1 MIQNVSRNEQTPAT
15 AATERSTSIE
25 KNKHKTSITPFEKV
39 LAGASEKASNP
50 MPDTFGTSPD
60 GVVVKTARQAQNEA
74 AASSGNAE
82 LDSIFKRASQ
92 KYGVP
97 YVFLIAVAKAESNF
111 RVNATSKS
119 GAQGIMQLMPA
130 TAKSLGVADA
140 YDPEQNIMAGA
151 KYLASHLKEFHGDM
165 DLAAAAYNA
174 GGAAVKKYGGVPPY
188 RETQNYVK
196 TIQKYMKQG
205 VTVPERTVK
214 TSTTGAS
221 DKISQNQ
228 KTTGVDNSV
237 AATEEDFNNSTVVVG
252 TGEHAVTMTYG
263 AYLRYLE
270 LGSTGVG

>member
-1 MIQNVSRNEQTPAT
+1 MIQNIRQYEQTSAS
-15 AATERSTSIE
+15 AATRRSTSIE
-25 KNKHKTSITPFEKV
+25 KSKHKTSITPFEKV
-39 LAGASEKASNP
+39 LAGASEKVSNP
-50 MPDTFGTSPD
+50 ASGTSPD

-74 AASSGNAE
+74 AVSSGNAE

-97 YVFLIAVAKAESNF
+97 YAFLIAVAKAESNF

-130 TAKSLGVADA
+130 TAKSLGVTDA

-188 RETQNYVK
+188 QETQNYVK

-214 TSTTGAS
+214 TSTTGVS
-221 DKISQNQ
+221 DETSQGH
-228 KTTGVDNSV
+228 KTTGVDTSA
-237 AATEEDFNNSTVVVG
+237 AATEEDFSNSTVVVG